1 MRETVLL
8 LAFIGLA
15 GLLRGT
21 DQTVNLSGTWVLN
34 IQESDVHARQG
45 NVSGPLII
53 LQTENEIQI
62 HFDFHGQ
69 PAYESFRLDGK
80 KHVTRMPNG
89 AETTIKATLTRDA
102 FKVTNDLNL
111 PGGGGK
117 VTRKY
122 SLSKDG
128 KTLHLST
135 ALRKLVYNKADTALE
150 TAFIPTSQ
158 DPQAIALNPEYYAAR
173 ALAAVQRQRLDEGIE
188 VIGAPVLKT
197 AGSRLIEI
205 APDAIVRINLYSGEV
220 VREQAMVF
228 FFEGG
233 PPMPQFSPQNNP
245 FPQTTMNRKEL
256 AKISGELESF
266 FAVAVDVSRGSE
278 RFYPY
283 FPDDIRSLLKH
294 PDRKFRLYM
303 PPGAVD
309 SSWREKLAKEA
320 AARGTKP
327 TPLEGIDGWQEKLSD
342 DELRR
347 FVALTLD
354 TLIQKSLLEIKG
366 YAKKARDQA
375 ARQQPQTLVSNPRK
389 AIKLAEEIV
398 SQNRRLLE
406 KTGIL
411 HPEHFKLISGYME
424 LMIGKGFVVKE
435 VSQSNSC
442 PCFQLSPE
450 DAALY
455 VSPFG
460 APSGGLALHFSRMGG
475 KLRIVCVGLP

>member
-1 MRETVLL
+1 MLL
-8 LAFIGLA
+8 LFFIGLA
-15 GLLRGT
+15 GLLRGN
-21 DQTVNLSGTWVLN
+21 DQTINLNGTWVLN
-34 IQESDVHARQG
+34 VQESDVHAKQG

-53 LQTENEIQI
+53 VQTENEIQI
-62 HFDFHGQ
+62 HFNFHGQ
-69 PAYESFRLDGK
+69 RAYESFRLDGK
-80 KHVTRMPNG
+80 KHITRMPNG
-89 AETTIKATLTRDA
+89 TETTIKATLKRNA
-102 FKVTNDLNL
+102 FEVTNDLNY

-128 KTLHLST
+128 KTLNLST
-135 ALRKLVYNKADTALE
+135 AARKLVYYKADTAFE
-150 TAFIPTSQ
+150 TALIPTSQ
-158 DPQAIALNPEYYAAR
+158 GPQAIALIPEYYAAA
-173 ALAAVQRQRLDEGIE
+173 ALEAVRRQRLEEGTRIE
-188 VIGAPVLKT
+188 LIEAPVLKP
-197 AGSRLIEI
+197 AGSRLLEI

-245 FPQTTMNRKEL
+245 FPKTTMNRKEL
-256 AKISGELESF
+256 EEISGELESF
-266 FAVAVDVSRGSE
+266 FADAVDISRGSE

-309 SSWREKLAKEA
+309 TSWREKLAEEA
-320 AARGTKP
+320 AARGTKT
-327 TPLEGIDGWQEKLSD
+327 TPLEGLDKWREKLSD
-342 DELRR
+342 GELRR

-375 ARQQPQTLVSNPRK
+375 ARQRPQTLASNPRE

-398 SQNRRLLE
+398 SQNRRLFE

-411 HPEHFKLISGYME
+411 NPEHLKLTSGYME
-424 LMIGKGFVVKE
+424 LLIGKGFVIKE
-435 VSQSNSC
+435 VSQSNPC
-442 PCFQLSPE
+442 PCFHLSPE
-450 DAALY
+450 NSALY
-455 VSPFG
+455 VSSFG
-460 APSGGLALHFSRMGG
+460 SPSGGLSLHFNRVGE
-475 KLRIVCVGLP
+475 KLRIVCMGLP